1 MAKRDKFDDDIGSY
15 EEAATPAVLPMD
27 EARIFNM
34 SNAVRQ
40 YTLTNGTVVSAG
52 PMGYTPPVLKKLIG
66 PTLKAL
72 EKRGVIR
79 IEGGA

>member
-1 MAKRDKFDDDIGSY
+1 MAKRDKFDEDIGSY
-15 EEAATPAVLPMD
+15 SVATASAVGPMD

-40 YTLTNGTVVSAG
+40 YTLANGTVVSAG
-52 PMGYTPPVLKKLIG
+52 PMGYTKPVLKKLIG